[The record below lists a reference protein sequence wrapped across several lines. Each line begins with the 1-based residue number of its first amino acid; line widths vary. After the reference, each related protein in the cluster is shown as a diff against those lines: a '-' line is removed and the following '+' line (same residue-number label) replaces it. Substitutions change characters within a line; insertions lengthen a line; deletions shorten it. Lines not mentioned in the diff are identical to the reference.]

1 MKHRKEME
9 SLLKS
14 LKSWR
19 DERNLTVMGQRKG
32 FTNNILEEIREFFVA
47 IGKEDRELELDALC
61 DVLVVVFNTVSEK
74 ENILDKVNYPI
85 VEQTTYIQ
93 ITGISRSPRALMS
106 GITKMILESEFALEK
121 ILETRAETN
130 REQAEEL
137 VEAIITQ
144 RAYSAYLATAH
155 ICELRGYD
163 LSKAM
168 EETLKQIHSR
178 KGYFN
183 AEINKFIKTTKPEE
197 EYKANYQLAIKD

>member
-1 MKHRKEME
+1 ME

-19 DERNLTVMGQRKG
+19 NERNLTVTGQRKG
-32 FTNNILEEIREFFVA
+32 FTNNVLEEIREFFVA

-61 DVLVVVFNTVSEK
+61 DVLVVVFNTVSER
-74 ENILDKVNYPI
+74 EDILDKVNCPL

-106 GITKMILESEFALEK
+106 GITKMLLESEFALEK
-121 ILETRAETN
+121 VIETKAETN
-130 REQAEEL
+130 KEQVDEI
-137 VEAIITQ
+137 VEAITTQ

-168 EETLKQIHSR
+168 EETLKQINSR
-178 KGYFN
+178 KGYYDDK
-183 AEINKFIKTTKPEE
+183 INKFIKTTKPEE